1 MAARVLFSI
10 NTAVQIFHKEM
21 KFSINDFFS
30 KCDQIW
36 MKLFRASEHLFIRR
50 STEDCFC
57 KQLLGLNH
65 LTISNNLKLQ
75 TKEK

>member
-30 KCDQIW
+30 KCDQIS

-50 STEDCFC
+50 SIEDYFC